1 MIFKQ
6 WRQVLDGTKT
16 QTRRPVKAS
25 QESNRWD
32 IETDVI
38 NEVIQWLDNGKE
50 YPANMRSIYVV
61 GRTYAVQPGRGKKSV
76 GRIRVTKIRRER
88 LREISV
94 EDAKAEGA
102 NSAPPFG
109 MDYIPGWQSLGDDRW
124 FTKDQRLSGYIGAF
138 AELWDTIYPKEHN
151 WLDNPDVWVLE
162 FESGSGL

>member
-1 MIFKQ
+1 MIFRQ
-6 WRQVLDGTKT
+6 WKQVLDGTKT

-76 GRIRVTKIRRER
+76 GRIRITKIRRER
-88 LREISV
+88 LGDIS
-94 EDAKAEGA
+94 DADCLAEGVIR
-102 NSAPPFG
+102 APDDGFLAVYRCP
-109 MDYIPGWQSLGDDRW
+109 ICGDEW
-124 FTKDQRLSGYIGAF
+124 FESPIGAYMC
-138 AELWDTIYPKEHN
+138 LWNCCGGRWEQDQN
-151 WLDNPDVWVLE
+151 NDVWVLE
-162 FESGSGL
+162 FEKGSGL